1 MRASRIWEPGS
12 RLDHRYPCSRS
23 RSSAPGV
30 GCIGGTDRGPRGRSP
45 FTASSSQAVFIY
57 HGAAILILSVG
68 LHPSQR
74 WAVPWL
80 LAIDN
85 SSLPRLAEARARVG
99 RLAPAFPGAC
109 QQRSPSA
116 PQGLARQEG
125 PGGWGTRQS
134 SMVPG
139 TADAGRR

>member
-1 MRASRIWEPGS
+1 MGSPAVVSITDTRA
-12 RLDHRYPCSRS
+12 
-23 RSSAPGV
+23 V
-30 GCIGGTDRGPRGRSP
+30 GPAGPRPAWAASVALIAARAAAAHC
-45 FTASSSQAVFIY
+45 TASSSQAVFIY
-57 HGAAILILSVG
+57 HGVAILILSVG

-85 SSLPRLAEARARVG
+85 SSLPRLAEARASVG

-125 PGGWGTRQS
+125 PGGWGYF
-134 SMVPG
+134 
-139 TADAGRR
+139 AGGGVGWAG